1 MIKIRNISKR
11 FKNLEIFEDVSL
23 ELPKGKIV
31 GLIGENGSGKSVL
44 MKMLCGYSKP
54 TSGSINVYGET
65 LGVNRDF
72 PSSVGVLIN
81 DSHFIKNYTGMENLE
96 YLINIRKQTDKTFL
110 NELIQIFD
118 MERNIHKR
126 YKSCSLGMKQKLRI
140 IQAFMEQPNLVLLDE
155 PFNALDKRSTMVLVD
170 LIKRYINEDRIII
183 FTSHEYQ
190 HIEHLA
196 DTVLTIQDKKIM
208 VDCA

>member
-11 FKNLEIFEDVSL
+11 FKNSEIFENVSL
-23 ELPKGKIV
+23 EIPTGKIV
-31 GLIGENGSGKSVL
+31 GLVGENGSGKSVL

-54 TSGSINVYGET
+54 TSGSIDVYGET

-72 PSSVGVLIN
+72 PRSVGVLIN

-126 YKSCSLGMKQKLRI
+126 YKAYSLGMKQKLRI

-155 PFNALDKRSTMVLVD
+155 PFNALDKKSTMVLVD
-170 LIKRYINEDRIII
+170 LIKRYINEERIII

>member
-23 ELPKGKIV
+23 EIPTGKIV
-31 GLIGENGSGKSVL
+31 GLVGENGSGKSVL
-44 MKMLCGYSKP
+44 MKILCGYSKP
-54 TSGSINVYGET
+54 TSGSIDVYGET

-72 PSSVGVLIN
+72 PRSVGVLIN

-110 NELIQIFD
+110 NELIQIFN

-126 YKSCSLGMKQKLRI
+126 YKAYSLGMKQKLRI

-155 PFNALDKRSTMVLVD
+155 PFNALDKKSTMVLVD
-170 LIKRYINEDRIII
+170 LIKRYINEERIII

>member
-1 MIKIRNISKR
+1 MIKIRNVSKR

-23 ELPKGKIV
+23 ELSQGKIV
-31 GLIGENGSGKSVL
+31 GLVGENGSGKSVL

-54 TSGSINVYGET
+54 TSESINVYGET

-110 NELIQIFD
+110 NELIRIFD
-118 MERNIHKR
+118 MERNIYKR
-126 YKSCSLGMKQKLRI
+126 YKSYSLGMKQKLRI

-183 FTSHEYQ
+183 FTSHDYQ
-190 HIEHLA
+190 HIEQLA
-196 DTVLTIQDKKIM
+196 DTVLTIQDKNII

>member
-1 MIKIRNISKR
+1 MIKIRNVSKR

-31 GLIGENGSGKSVL
+31 GLVGENGSGKSVL

-54 TSGSINVYGET
+54 ASGSINVYGEK

-118 MERNIHKR
+118 MEYNIHKR
-126 YKSCSLGMKQKLRI
+126 YKSYSLGMKQKLRI

-155 PFNALDKRSTMVLVD
+155 PFNALDKRSTMVLGD

-196 DTVLTIQDKKIM
+196 DTVLTIQDKNII

>member
-1 MIKIRNISKR
+1 MIKIRNVSKR
-11 FKNLEIFEDVSL
+11 FKKTEIFEDVSL

-31 GLIGENGSGKSVL
+31 GLVGENGSGKSVL

-54 TSGSINVYGET
+54 NTGAINVYGET

-72 PSSVGVLIN
+72 PRSVGVLIN

-126 YKSCSLGMKQKLRI
+126 YKAYSLGMKQKLRI

-155 PFNALDKRSTMVLVD
+155 PFNALDKRSTMVLID
-170 LIKRYINEDRIII
+170 LMKRYINKDRIII

-196 DTVLTIQDKKIM
+196 DTVLTIQDKNVI
-208 VDCA
+208 VDYA

>member
-11 FKNLEIFEDVSL
+11 FKNLEIFENVSL
-23 ELPKGKIV
+23 EIPTGKIV
-31 GLIGENGSGKSVL
+31 GLVGENGSGKSVL

-54 TSGSINVYGET
+54 TSGSIDVYGET

-72 PSSVGVLIN
+72 PRSVGVLIN
-81 DSHFIKNYTGMENLE
+81 DSHFIKNYTGMENLD

-126 YKSCSLGMKQKLRI
+126 YKAYSLGMKQKLRI

-155 PFNALDKRSTMVLVD
+155 PFNALDKKSTMVLVD
-170 LIKRYINEDRIII
+170 LIKRYINEERIII

>member
-23 ELPKGKIV
+23 EIPTGKIV
-31 GLIGENGSGKSVL
+31 GLVGENGSGKSVL
-44 MKMLCGYSKP
+44 MKMLCGYSKS
-54 TSGSINVYGET
+54 TSGSINVYEET

-72 PSSVGVLIN
+72 PRSVGVLIN
-81 DSHFIKNYTGMENLE
+81 DSNFIKNYTGMENLE

-126 YKSCSLGMKQKLRI
+126 YKSYSLGMKQKLRI

-155 PFNALDKRSTMVLVD
+155 PFNALDKKSTMVLVD
-170 LIKRYINEDRIII
+170 LIKRYINEERIII
-183 FTSHEYQ
+183 FTGHEYQ

-196 DTVLTIQDKKIM
+196 DTVITIQDKKIM

>member
-1 MIKIRNISKR
+1 M
-11 FKNLEIFEDVSL
+11 
-23 ELPKGKIV
+23 
-31 GLIGENGSGKSVL
+31 
-44 MKMLCGYSKP
+44 
-54 TSGSINVYGET
+54 
-65 LGVNRDF
+65 
-72 PSSVGVLIN
+72 
-81 DSHFIKNYTGMENLE
+81 
-96 YLINIRKQTDKTFL
+96 INIRKQTDKTFL

-126 YKSCSLGMKQKLRI
+126 YKSYSLGMKQKLRI

-196 DTVLTIQDKKIM
+196 DTVLTIQDKNIM

>member
-1 MIKIRNISKR
+1 MIKIRNVSKR
-11 FKNLEIFEDVSL
+11 FKNLEIFEDISL

-31 GLIGENGSGKSVL
+31 GLVGENGSGKSVL

-72 PSSVGVLIN
+72 PNSVGVLIN
-81 DSHFIKNYTGMENLE
+81 DSYFIKNYTGMENLE

-126 YKSCSLGMKQKLRI
+126 YKSYSLGMKQKLRI

-196 DTVLTIQDKKIM
+196 DTVLTIQDKNIM

>member
-1 MIKIRNISKR
+1 MIKIRNVTKR
-11 FKNLEIFEDVSL
+11 FKKIEIFEDVSL

-31 GLIGENGSGKSVL
+31 GLVGENGSGKSVL
-44 MKMLCGYSKP
+44 MKMLCSYSKP
-54 TSGSINVYGET
+54 NTGTINVYGET

-72 PSSVGVLIN
+72 PRSAGVLIN

-96 YLINIRKQTDKTFL
+96 YLIKIRKQTDKNFL

-118 MERNIHKR
+118 MECNVHKR
-126 YKSCSLGMKQKLRI
+126 YKSYSLGMKQKLRI

-155 PFNALDKRSTMVLVD
+155 PFNALDKRSTMVLID
-170 LIKRYINEDRIII
+170 LIKRYINKDRVII

-190 HIEHLA
+190 HIDHLA
-196 DTVLTIQDKKIM
+196 DTVLTIQDKKII

>member
-110 NELIQIFD
+110 NELIRIFD
-118 MERNIHKR
+118 MERNIYKR
-126 YKSCSLGMKQKLRI
+126 YKSYSLGMKQKLRI

>member
-1 MIKIRNISKR
+1 MIKIRNVSKR
-11 FKNLEIFEDVSL
+11 FKNLEIFEDISL

-31 GLIGENGSGKSVL
+31 GLVGENGSGKSVL

-54 TSGSINVYGET
+54 TSGLINVYGET

-72 PSSVGVLIN
+72 PNSVGVLIN

-126 YKSCSLGMKQKLRI
+126 YKSYSLGMKQKLRI

-196 DTVLTIQDKKIM
+196 DTVLTIQDKNIM

>member
-126 YKSCSLGMKQKLRI
+126 YKSYSLGMKQKLRI

-196 DTVLTIQDKKIM
+196 DTVLTIQDKNII

>member
-23 ELPKGKIV
+23 EIPTGKIV
-31 GLIGENGSGKSVL
+31 GLVGENGSGKSVL

-54 TSGSINVYGET
+54 TSGSIDVYGEI

-72 PSSVGVLIN
+72 PNSVGVLIN

-126 YKSCSLGMKQKLRI
+126 YKSYSLGMKQKLRI

-155 PFNALDKRSTMVLVD
+155 PFNALDKKSTMVLVD
-170 LIKRYINEDRIII
+170 LIKRYINEERIII
-183 FTSHEYQ
+183 FTSHKYQ

>member
-23 ELPKGKIV
+23 EIPTGKIV
-31 GLIGENGSGKSVL
+31 GLVGENGSGKSVL
-44 MKMLCGYSKP
+44 MKMLCGYSKS
-54 TSGSINVYGET
+54 TSGSINVYEET

-72 PSSVGVLIN
+72 PRSVGVLIN
-81 DSHFIKNYTGMENLE
+81 DSNFIKNYTGMENLE

-126 YKSCSLGMKQKLRI
+126 YK
-140 IQAFMEQPNLVLLDE
+140 
-155 PFNALDKRSTMVLVD
+155 
-170 LIKRYINEDRIII
+170 
-183 FTSHEYQ
+183 
-190 HIEHLA
+190 
-196 DTVLTIQDKKIM
+196 
-208 VDCA
+208 

>member
-110 NELIQIFD
+110 NELIRIFD
-118 MERNIHKR
+118 MERNIYKR
-126 YKSCSLGMKQKLRI
+126 YKSYSLGMKQKLRI

-190 HIEHLA
+190 HIE
-196 DTVLTIQDKKIM
+196 
-208 VDCA
+208 

>member
-1 MIKIRNISKR
+1 MIKIRNVSKR
-11 FKNLEIFEDVSL
+11 FKYLEIFDDISL

-31 GLIGENGSGKSVL
+31 GLVGENGSGKSVL
-44 MKMLCGYSKP
+44 LKMLCGYSKP

-72 PSSVGVLIN
+72 PNSVGVLIN

-96 YLINIRKQTDKTFL
+96 HLINIRKQTDKTFL

-118 MERNIHKR
+118 MKRNIHKR
-126 YKSCSLGMKQKLRI
+126 YKSYSLGMKQKLRI

-196 DTVLTIQDKKIM
+196 DTVLTIQDKNIM

>member
-23 ELPKGKIV
+23 EIPTGKIV
-31 GLIGENGSGKSVL
+31 GLVGENGSGKSVL
-44 MKMLCGYSKP
+44 MKMLCGYSKS
-54 TSGSINVYGET
+54 TSGSINVYEET

-72 PSSVGVLIN
+72 PRSVGVLIN
-81 DSHFIKNYTGMENLE
+81 DSNFIKNYTGMENLE

-110 NELIQIFD
+110 NELIHIFD

-126 YKSCSLGMKQKLRI
+126 YKSYSLGMKQKLRI

-155 PFNALDKRSTMVLVD
+155 PFNALDKKSTMVLVD
-170 LIKRYINEDRIII
+170 LIKRYINEERIII

-196 DTVLTIQDKKIM
+196 DTVITIQDKKIM

>member
-126 YKSCSLGMKQKLRI
+126 YKSYSLGMKQKLRI

>member
-23 ELPKGKIV
+23 EIPTGKIV
-31 GLIGENGSGKSVL
+31 GLVGENGCGKSVL

-54 TSGSINVYGET
+54 TSGSINVYEET

-72 PSSVGVLIN
+72 PRSVGVLIN

-126 YKSCSLGMKQKLRI
+126 YKAYSLGMKQKLRI

-155 PFNALDKRSTMVLVD
+155 PFNALDKKSTMVLVD
-170 LIKRYINEDRIII
+170 LIKRYINEERIIN

>member
-1 MIKIRNISKR
+1 MIKIRNVSKR
-11 FKNLEIFEDVSL
+11 FKYLEIFDDISL

-31 GLIGENGSGKSVL
+31 GLVGENGSGKSVL

-72 PSSVGVLIN
+72 PNSVGVLIN

-126 YKSCSLGMKQKLRI
+126 YKSYSLGMKQKLRI

-196 DTVLTIQDKKIM
+196 DTVLTIQDKNIM

>member
-1 MIKIRNISKR
+1 MIKIRNVSKR
-11 FKNLEIFEDVSL
+11 FKNLEIFEDISL

-31 GLIGENGSGKSVL
+31 GLVGENGSGKSVL

-54 TSGSINVYGET
+54 TSGLINVYGET

-110 NELIQIFD
+110 NELIRIFD
-118 MERNIHKR
+118 MERNIYKR
-126 YKSCSLGMKQKLRI
+126 YKSYSLGMKQKLRI

-190 HIEHLA
+190 HIEQLA
-196 DTVLTIQDKKIM
+196 DTVLTIQDKNII

>member
-23 ELPKGKIV
+23 EIPTGKIV
-31 GLIGENGSGKSVL
+31 GLVGENGSGKSVL

-54 TSGSINVYGET
+54 TSGSIDVYGET

-72 PSSVGVLIN
+72 PRSVGVLIN
-81 DSHFIKNYTGMENLE
+81 DSHFIKNYTGMENLD

-126 YKSCSLGMKQKLRI
+126 YKAYSLGMKQKLRI

-155 PFNALDKRSTMVLVD
+155 PFNALDKKSTMVLVD
-170 LIKRYINEDRIII
+170 LIKRYINEERIII

>member
-1 MIKIRNISKR
+1 MIKIRNVSKR
-11 FKNLEIFEDVSL
+11 FKNLEIFEDISL

-31 GLIGENGSGKSVL
+31 GLVGENGSGKSVL

-72 PSSVGVLIN
+72 PNSVGVLIN

-118 MERNIHKR
+118 MERNTHKH
-126 YKSCSLGMKQKLRI
+126 YKSYSLGMKQKLRI

-196 DTVLTIQDKKIM
+196 DTVLTIQDKNIM

>member
-110 NELIQIFD
+110 NELIRIFD
-118 MERNIHKR
+118 MERNIYKR
-126 YKSCSLGMKQKLRI
+126 YKSYSLGMKQKLRI

-190 HIEHLA
+190 HIEQLA
-196 DTVLTIQDKKIM
+196 DTVLTIQDKNII

>member
-23 ELPKGKIV
+23 EIPTGKIV
-31 GLIGENGSGKSVL
+31 GLVGENGSGKSVL

-54 TSGSINVYGET
+54 TSGSINVYEET

-72 PSSVGVLIN
+72 PRSVGVLIN

-126 YKSCSLGMKQKLRI
+126 YKAYSLGMKQKLRI

-155 PFNALDKRSTMVLVD
+155 PFNALDKKSTMVLVD
-170 LIKRYINEDRIII
+170 LIKRYINEERIII

>member
-23 ELPKGKIV
+23 EIPTGKIV
-31 GLIGENGSGKSVL
+31 GLVGENGSGKSVL

-54 TSGSINVYGET
+54 TSGSINVYEET

-72 PSSVGVLIN
+72 PRSVGVLIN

-126 YKSCSLGMKQKLRI
+126 YKSYSLGMKQKLRI

-170 LIKRYINEDRIII
+170 LIKRYINEERIII

-196 DTVLTIQDKKIM
+196 DTILTIQDKKIM

>member
-1 MIKIRNISKR
+1 
-11 FKNLEIFEDVSL
+11 
-23 ELPKGKIV
+23 
-31 GLIGENGSGKSVL
+31 
-44 MKMLCGYSKP
+44 MLCGYSKP

-72 PSSVGVLIN
+72 PNSVGVLIN

-96 YLINIRKQTDKTFL
+96 YLINIRKQTDKTFI

-118 MERNIHKR
+118 MERNIHKL
-126 YKSCSLGMKQKLRI
+126 YKSYSLGMKQKLRI